1 MAQAFSISYGE
12 LAAMMNAAL
21 RDVFTMM
28 LHSSIKLEPWT
39 EPPTVASG
47 VEKLFGNDTPLIV
60 SNIGF
65 SGDIFGF
72 VYLFMGHDTA
82 DFIASRMLKPI
93 EGGKHPVDIVNDAI
107 GEFTNI
113 SIGGF
118 KNQLSQF
125 GFPCSLTL
133 PSILRGKSL
142 SVEPVS
148 GCVRKTFVFMVRGKP
163 ILSLLIIKED

>member
-39 EPPTVASG
+39 EPPTVAAG
-47 VEKLFGNDTPLIV
+47 VEQLFGNDAV
-60 SNIGF
+60 
-65 SGDIFGF
+65 
-72 VYLFMGHDTA
+72 
-82 DFIASRMLKPI
+82 
-93 EGGKHPVDIVNDAI
+93 

-148 GCVRKTFVFMVRGKP
+148 GCVRKTFLFKVRGKP